1 MLTEVGYGVLG
12 ERVGLEAVVGLE
24 KQSRLKLTGPTL
36 LMGNSGSIAWLNA
49 GLLCL
54 ASELISS
61 HMRQTRPTDHRPS
74 TPSPPTWHRVK
85 LYQDTIVDPGARD
98 STARWWLPESL
109 KKRDSL
115 SRRSST
121 LWRWLRRELRLR

>member
-1 MLTEVGYGVLG
+1 MLIEVGYGVLV
-12 ERVGLEAVVGLE
+12 ERVGLEAIVVAVVGLE

-61 HMRQTRPTDHRPS
+61 HMRQT
-74 TPSPPTWHRVK
+74 
-85 LYQDTIVDPGARD
+85 
-98 STARWWLPESL
+98 
-109 KKRDSL
+109 
-115 SRRSST
+115 
-121 LWRWLRRELRLR
+121 

>member
-61 HMRQTRPTDHRPS
+61 HMRQT
-74 TPSPPTWHRVK
+74 
-85 LYQDTIVDPGARD
+85 
-98 STARWWLPESL
+98 
-109 KKRDSL
+109 
-115 SRRSST
+115 
-121 LWRWLRRELRLR
+121 